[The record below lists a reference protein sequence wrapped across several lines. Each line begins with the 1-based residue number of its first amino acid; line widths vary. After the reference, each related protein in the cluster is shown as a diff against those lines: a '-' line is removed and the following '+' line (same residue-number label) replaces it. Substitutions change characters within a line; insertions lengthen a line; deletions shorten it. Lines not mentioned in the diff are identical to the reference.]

1 MPSGVRKWCFI
12 SIALG
17 LMVDLD
23 IGTEH
28 MRWMGDTRFLLG
40 FLKGVAANKNFQCRL
55 RMKVVESD
63 KVSMARK
70 ARERSQE
77 QVEAQRNGKVTNGLL
92 RSNGEGKA
100 NGNGLVEAVNGLKME
115 EEQEGEEKKE
125 KKEEQKGLGAGPSSA
140 PDVVPTMNGN
150 GNNHD
155 NENDGPLAEAKP
167 LEPDET
173 WLTIE
178 SASKK
183 PQIMSKGKGPVNG
196 DADKTGGW
204 IDGEGILYM

>member
-1 MPSGVRKWCFI
+1 
-12 SIALG
+12 
-17 LMVDLD
+17 MVDLD

-77 QVEAQRNGKVTNGLL
+77 QVEAQRNGAVGAVTNGAPK
-92 RSNGEGKA
+92 SKPNGQEKA
-100 NGNGLVEAVNGLKME
+100 NGLVEAVNGLKVE
-115 EEQEGEEKKE
+115 DEQEGEEKKGE
-125 KKEEQKGLGAGPSSA
+125 EKKGDEQKKEEQTGLEPGPSSGLDIA
-140 PDVVPTMNGN
+140 PTMNGN
-150 GNNHD
+150 GNNHV
-155 NENDGPLAEAKP
+155 NEHDGPLSEAKP
-167 LEPDET
+167 LEPDDT

-183 PQIMSKGKGPVNG
+183 PQVMSKGKGPVNG
-196 DADKTGGW
+196 DVDKTGGW
-204 IDGEGILYM
+204 VDGEGILYM